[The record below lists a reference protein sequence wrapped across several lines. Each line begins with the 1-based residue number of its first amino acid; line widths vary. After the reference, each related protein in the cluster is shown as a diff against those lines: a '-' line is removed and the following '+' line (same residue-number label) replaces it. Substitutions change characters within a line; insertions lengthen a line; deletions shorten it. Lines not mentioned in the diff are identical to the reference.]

1 MLITVS
7 GPPGSGT
14 TTASTRVARHL
25 ALELLP
31 GGEVFRAMA
40 AEQGMTL
47 PAFGAY
53 VVTHPEVDIELDS
66 RLAAR
71 AAKGDV
77 VIESRLAG
85 WVARKSTACSAVTAW
100 VDCAPEVRARR
111 VAGREGITV
120 EQALAENTERQQVE
134 RDRYLA
140 LYGIDLADLSIYDL
154 VLDSGVL
161 TARRGGG
168 AIVDAARRPALVAGD
183 RGPVAARRGPA
194 RSFRVSALVMR

>member
-1 MLITVS
+1 
-7 GPPGSGT
+7 
-14 TTASTRVARHL
+14 
-25 ALELLP
+25 
-31 GGEVFRAMA
+31 MA

-66 RLAAR
+66 RLAER

-85 WVARKSTACSAVTAW
+85 WVARKDDLRAVTAW
-100 VDCAPEVRARR
+100 VDCSPEVRARR
-111 VAGREGITV
+111 VAGRESITV
-120 EQALAENTERQQVE
+120 EQALVENTERQQVE

-161 TARRGGG
+161 TPDEVAG
-168 AIVDAARRPALVAGD
+168 AIIDAARARPW
-183 RGPVAARRGPA
+183 
-194 RSFRVSALVMR
+194 